1 MAVGKEGDIYVVKDD
16 AGDSRVLKMHR
27 CVLSLGLCDDLFRPA
42 RVVRAGGDCQFEV
55 RK

>member
-27 CVLSLGLCDDLFRPA
+27 CVFISSF
-42 RVVRAGGDCQFEV
+42 VMVIQKRAL
-55 RK
+55 